1 MIRSLKDILHN
12 VSQISLKGPSNQN
25 VSKIEVDSRK
35 IQKDFLFV
43 ALSGL
48 KSDGHDVR
56 LFVLTSQ
63 AGQLELKQYCD
74 SLGLSD
80 DAVIVGPV
88 PHEQVGPFYDLID
101 IFVVSRP
108 DTRVTR
114 LVTPLKPF
122 EAMAMGRT
130 VVASKLEALE
140 EIIQHDKT
148 GLLYKPDDLKDLSD
162 TIEFCV
168 NRPEKREELGH
179 AARQWV
185 LGNRTWDV
193 VVKNTEE
200 VYNRLDT

>member
-1 MIRSLKDILHN
+1 MEGVDLTAKAVAQLIKKGIN
-12 VSQISLKGPSNQN
+12 VQ
-25 VSKIEVDSRK
+25 
-35 IQKDFLFV
+35 F
-43 ALSGL
+43 
-48 KSDGHDVR
+48 
-56 LFVLTSQ
+56 FVLTGTS
-63 AGQLELKQYCD
+63 GQSELRQLCNDLGIEQY
-74 SLGLSD
+74 ST
-80 DAVIVGPV
+80 IVGPV
-88 PHEQVGPFYDLID
+88 PHDEVAAFYSLID
-101 IFVVSRP
+101 VFVVSRP
-108 DTRVTR
+108 NSRVTQ